1 MASDFQ
7 RCSDEELARQSQD
20 GSLAAFEELVYRYEG
35 RIYGFVV
42 NACRNVADAR
52 EVTQDTFVRAFQ
64 AIGQFD
70 CGRGFG
76 PWLFTIARRKCIDH
90 HRAAPPAAD
99 EPMPELA
106 DHNDPS
112 ELLAR
117 REERQGLWDMARR
130 RLPEPQFQ
138 ALWLRYAEEM
148 SMAGIAQVLRK
159 TQTHVKVLL
168 FRARQVL
175 GRELRAGQ
183 AHSLPVGRVASRPA
197 PDGEA
202 RRSLFDGVGSGGR
215 VSGVVELSEAAV
227 SSEPRNA
234 RKGPV

>member
-1 MASDFQ
+1 
-7 RCSDEELARQSQD
+7 
-20 GSLAAFEELVYRYEG
+20 
-35 RIYGFVV
+35 
-42 NACRNVADAR
+42 
-52 EVTQDTFVRAFQ
+52 
-64 AIGQFD
+64 
-70 CGRGFG
+70 
-76 PWLFTIARRKCIDH
+76 
-90 HRAAPPAAD
+90 
-99 EPMPELA
+99 
-106 DHNDPS
+106 
-112 ELLAR
+112 
-117 REERQGLWDMARR
+117 
-130 RLPEPQFQ
+130 
-138 ALWLRYAEEM
+138 M

-183 AHSLPVGRVASRPA
+183 AHSLPVGRVAFRPA